1 MDAGGLRRRRTSGQS
16 PSAAWE
22 WSSLWRCRW
31 HHPSKEQQS
40 RKCPPGSNRT
50 ALPDHWSDWRT
61 VGSRTTKYKLLRP
74 SPTRR
79 PKRKR
84 ATKERKREMHQ
95 LARSNSVRVPSRLD
109 GDNLG
114 FIILLCQLMAQRQ
127 TDGRTD
133 RQGERVSDI
142 VQFIMVVTQLR
153 PSPIRHGS
161 NSASSSAE
169 HIHLI
174 SAPNRFNLQLAQ
186 THQRQY

>member
-79 PKRKR
+79 PLSRSRSPARFPVPRKWGSHKPYTTCR
-84 ATKERKREMHQ
+84 A
-95 LARSNSVRVPSRLD
+95 S
-109 GDNLG
+109 
-114 FIILLCQLMAQRQ
+114 
-127 TDGRTD
+127 
-133 RQGERVSDI
+133 
-142 VQFIMVVTQLR
+142 LR
-153 PSPIRHGS
+153 PGRSRRASTIASRSRGSPPVNISTQIRQFRFLPVLPRYIVI
-161 NSASSSAE
+161 ASYWPDYFT
-169 HIHLI
+169 IYCFRLTI
-174 SAPNRFNLQLAQ
+174 NWR
-186 THQRQY
+186 